1 MTTARLI
8 CVTGNNNNK
17 FYNMNLNSDGSINIE
32 YGRIGQNSQKV
43 HYKAG
48 AKKWDT
54 LLNSKLKKGYKNVSD
69 LIVDVQA
76 SNTDLFSG
84 INEKEV
90 VELLKYLTDCS
101 KAIIKKNYLVSLES
115 VTEVQLEEAQSIINK
130 LTKEIQHKDN
140 HDKFNK
146 LLLDLYTTL
155 PRKMRKVQDYLI
167 ESTSTKMGIEY
178 ARKVIYEEQS
188 LLSTLASQ
196 VNKVPTTT
204 AGSSATNILDQMGV
218 SVEIEKDPKML
229 KTIKTYLGK
238 NVQFMKNIYK
248 VTNHSTQK
256 RFDDHVSKSK
266 NKNTQL
272 LWHGSRNENWVG
284 ILQQGLVVRPSNAII
299 TGAMFGNGLYFANRA
314 QKSLGY
320 SSLRGSH
327 WTGGRSNK
335 GFLAL
340 FSVHTGNSVDVH
352 KHTSSC
358 YSLHNTMAGSKF
370 DSVFAHKG
378 IDLRNDEI
386 MVYKTESA
394 TISYIIEMEK

>member
-8 CVTGNNNNK
+8 CVTNNNNNK
-17 FYNMNLNSDGSINIE
+17 FYNMDLGADGSINIE
-32 YGRIGQNSQKV
+32 YGRIGQSGKKV
-43 HYKAG
+43 HYSVGK
-48 AKKWDT
+48 KKWDT
-54 LLNSKLKKGYKNVSD
+54 LLNSKLKKGYQNVSQMV
-69 LIVDVQA
+69 VDKVI
-76 SNTDLFSG
+76 NNDLFSN
-84 INEKEV
+84 IDEKEV
-90 VELLKYLTDCS
+90 IDLMKYLTDCS
-101 KAIIKKNYLVSLES
+101 KQIIKKNYLVSLDS
-115 VTEVQLEEAQSIINK
+115 VTEVQLDEAQSIIDG
-130 LTKEIQHKDN
+130 LVKELMLNGN
-140 HDKFNK
+140 HNRFND
-146 LLLDLYTTL
+146 LLLNLYTTL
-155 PRKMRKVQDYLI
+155 PRKMKKVNDHLI
-167 ESTSTKMGIEY
+167 HSLSSKVNVDS
-178 ARKVIYEEQS
+178 ARKIIDEEQS

-196 VNKVPTTT
+196 VNKVAPVSKTT
-204 AGSSATNILDQMGV
+204 SNNILDNMGV
-218 SVEIEKDPKML
+218 SMEIEKDPKMIGIV
-229 KTIKTYLGK
+229 KKYLGK
-238 NVQFMKNIYK
+238 NIQYMKNIYK

-266 NKNTQL
+266 NKDTQL

-327 WTGGRSNK
+327 WTGGSSNK

-340 FSVHTGNSVDVH
+340 FSVHTGNSVDIH

-358 YSLHNTMAGSKF
+358 YSLHNTMKGSKF